1 MVPGEFLVKYLIS
14 HRVLR
19 MTLILGVHHG
29 TRVVS
34 YQECHNCVL
43 VLFGFAPVM
52 FGLVA
57 ELCRQGIL
65 D

>member
-1 MVPGEFLVKYLIS
+1 
-14 HRVLR
+14 

-29 TRVVS
+29 TGVVS

-43 VLFGFAPVM
+43 VLFGFARVI

-65 D
+65 DLTAGMDTVCD